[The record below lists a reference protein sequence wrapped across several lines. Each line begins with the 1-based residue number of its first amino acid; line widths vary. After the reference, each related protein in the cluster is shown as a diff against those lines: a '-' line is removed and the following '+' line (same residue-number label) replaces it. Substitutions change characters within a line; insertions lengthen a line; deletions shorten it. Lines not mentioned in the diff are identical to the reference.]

1 MPNKRIQLI
10 GLGAGGLNTLPSSH
24 RDIVLS
30 ADVIFG
36 AKRHFTDIPRNMKT
50 RPWSS
55 NIRNDLE
62 EIKNLNN
69 KKICILAT
77 GDPFF
82 YGVGNLVMEF
92 FSIDEVEVLP
102 SPSILSLCCAKIGQN
117 IKDVEVVS
125 LHGRDFNNINSYL
138 QPNSKLFVLSHDK
151 DTPNKIIE
159 LLKSSNFEESTIYIF
174 ENIGKND
181 EKITKEVVK
190 DCPNFKCN
198 NLNSIL
204 IDFCMANKTNVHQNS
219 VGLSEDFFK
228 NDGQITKSEI
238 RAITISKLEPLNKS
252 IIWDIGGGSGSIS
265 IEWAKINRD
274 AKIFTIEQDKK
285 RVGYIQEN
293 IRRFGIRNITVLHET
308 APEIFE
314 KLETPNRIFIGG
326 GLSSKN
332 GNEIIKKSI
341 ERLCE
346 MGIIV
351 ANGVTAE
358 TEVLLINMYKVFAG
372 ELSKYSVSGLKK
384 IGKLH
389 AWDQQMQVTQW
400 KYKKDSN
407 DR

>member
-125 LHGRDFNNINSYL
+125 LHGRDFNNIDSYL

-204 IDFCMANKTNVHQNS
+204 IDFCMSNKTNVHQNS